1 VESVACRGCDLL
13 QRIPP
18 LPPGARAQCG
28 RCGQPLAVQHADPLD
43 RPLALTVTAAIAL
56 VVANVSPLMSL
67 TVAGRDS
74 TTTLAGGAYQMW
86 MQGSEITALMVAFC
100 AVFAPAA
107 YVALL
112 LAVLIMVRRPPAPA
126 WVGNLM
132 RWADRLRPWS
142 MNEVLLL
149 GMLVALTKI
158 AQLATVI
165 PGAGMYAVGALV
177 LLLPAIVSTF
187 DAREVWTRIA
197 WVAPKPSRA
206 GASS

>member
-1 VESVACRGCDLL
+1 MESVACRGCDLL
-13 QRIPP
+13 QRLPP
-18 LPPGARAQCG
+18 LAPGDRAQCG
-28 RCGQPLAVQHADPLD
+28 RCGQPLAVRHADPLD

-56 VVANVSPLMSL
+56 IVANVSPLMGL

-74 TTTLAGGAYQMW
+74 TTTLSGGAYQMW
-86 MQGSEITALMVAFC
+86 LQGSEITAVIVGFC

-112 LAVLIMVRRPPAPA
+112 LAVLVMVRRPPAPA
-126 WVGNLM
+126 WVGVLM

-165 PGAGMYAVGALV
+165 PGAGMYAIGALV
-177 LLLPAIVSTF
+177 LLLPAIASTF
-187 DAREVWTRIA
+187 DAREVWRRIA
-197 WVAPKPSRA
+197 WIDPPASRRA
-206 GASS
+206 DQ